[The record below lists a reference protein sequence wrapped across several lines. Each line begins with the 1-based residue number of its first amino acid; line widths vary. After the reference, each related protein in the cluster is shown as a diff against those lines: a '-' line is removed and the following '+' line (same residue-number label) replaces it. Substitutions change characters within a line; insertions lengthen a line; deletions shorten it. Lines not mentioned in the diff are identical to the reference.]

1 MFLSHIRSITQIIS
15 YWGTALVRSMGG
27 DYRDV
32 VLIMML
38 NAQLPHLQPTPT
50 FVNHTH
56 VDVGLLGATTSL
68 SAPGASILDLQFDA
82 LDSTLSALQ
91 AHLPLALAKHTNADP
106 FDSPLPHKC
115 YCSDCLGEIS
125 YNLLQYSLFPY
136 LVFTQTQWWCHIY
149 DDGNQNFFQSTAAK
163 NKAGTVSDASLFQSQ
178 IELLQALE
186 QLFEPIITSYMHAI
200 AIYCSRIT
208 KMYNTCHRTKKPPQ
222 QPYFTAILSKTSH
235 TDPEKVMHI
244 PYSEQNVKET
254 MNDLTW
260 RIQQYGQNL
269 KVPLDLTHWLFIS
282 HIVSIC
288 EMNNIAV
295 QTRHAS
301 SDVLDFMTVRENYV
315 DPHTDDED
323 RETLHK
329 EMCLMYQTAL
339 DLHTQSRPDG
349 SDGALPESLQSQ
361 EAYIDGLAAV
371 SKSLM
376 KSPPKR
382 STPVKKVA
390 PPPQS
395 EAGGDP
401 TKAWALLQK
410 RNEDFPE
417 GSALYRVAC
426 TMNHNC
432 DPNIFMLPYLSGRS
446 FILAGV
452 AGRAIK
458 RGEELCISYI
468 QSDEL
473 SYKERQLKLKDYQ
486 FTCMC
491 AKCVSDKK
499 RIQAQLKAKQQTTF
513 AKKSTAA
520 SKGTPKGGKWWFI
533 N

>member
-32 VLIMML
+32 LLIMML
-38 NAQLPHLQPTPT
+38 NAQLPHLQSSPT
-50 FVNHTH
+50 FANNTH
-56 VDVGLLGATTSL
+56 VDVGLLGTTTSL
-68 SAPGASILDLQFDA
+68 SAPNASILDLQFAA
-82 LDSTLSALQ
+82 LDSTLSTLQ
-91 AHLPLALAKHTNADP
+91 AHIPLALAKHTNADP
-106 FDSPLPHKC
+106 FDPLPHEC

-149 DDGNQNFFQSTAAK
+149 DDSNQNFFQSTAAK
-163 NKAGTVSDASLFQSQ
+163 NKAGTANDATLFQSQ

-186 QLFEPIITSYMHAI
+186 QLFEPIISSYMRAM

-208 KMYNTCHRTKKPPQ
+208 KMYSTCHRTKKPPQ
-222 QPYFTAILSKTSH
+222 QPYFTAILAQTSH
-235 TDPEKVMHI
+235 NDPEKVMHI

-254 MNDLTW
+254 MNDLAW
-260 RIQQYGQNL
+260 RIQEYGKNL
-269 KVPLDLTHWLFIS
+269 RVPLDLTHWLFIS
-282 HIVSIC
+282 HIVSVC

-301 SDVLDFMTVRENYV
+301 SDVLDFMTVCENYV

-323 RETLHK
+323 KETLRK

-339 DLHTQSRPDG
+339 DLHTKSHPDG
-349 SDGALPESLQSQ
+349 SDNALPASLQSQ
-361 EAYIDGLAAV
+361 EAYVGALAVV
-371 SKSLM
+371 SKSLT
-376 KSPPKR
+376 KPPSKR
-382 STPVKKVA
+382 PTLAKKVA

-401 TKAWALLQK
+401 AKAWALLQK

-432 DPNIFMLPYLSGRS
+432 DPNIFMVPYLSGRS

-452 AGRAIK
+452 ASRAIK
-458 RGEELCISYI
+458 KGEELCISYI
-468 QSDEL
+468 QSDEF

-499 RIQAQLKAKQQTTF
+499 RIQAQLKAKQQATL
-513 AKKSTAA
+513 AKKPASA
-520 SKGTPKGGKWWFI
+520 SKGAPKSGQ
-533 N
+533 